1 MRRNSTRWFAGAA
14 LLLACTA
21 AVAEP
26 SNGGNVPGHVGATDG
41 DKPYDPAG
49 RRDPFRPPRANST
62 TAQGEVRTPLQRY
75 DIGQLKLVAVIYN
88 ANEPR
93 AVVEDDAGLGY
104 IVRVGTPIGSNG
116 GSVKAIEHGK
126 VRVQEEAIDFYGD
139 RQTSEA
145 VMELAAEERG
155 KR

>member
-1 MRRNSTRWFAGAA
+1 MRRNSTRWFAAAA
-14 LLLACTA
+14 LLLASATVFAEQNSSGTNA
-21 AVAEP
+21 ARA
-26 SNGGNVPGHVGATDG
+26 AAG
-41 DKPYDPAG
+41 DAPYDPAG

-93 AVVEDDAGLGY
+93 AVVEDDTGLGY
-104 IVRVGTPIGSNG
+104 IVRVGTPIGTNG
-116 GSVKAIEHGK
+116 GSIKAIEHGK

-139 RQTSEA
+139 RQTSEV
-145 VMELAAEERG
+145 VMELANDERG